1 MTTPAI
7 SIYSEATTQEAA
19 QFMKEKDETAGILAI
34 KGLAY
39 INKTPA

>member
-7 SIYSEATTQEAA
+7 SIHSEATTQEAA
-19 QFMKEKDETAGILAI
+19 QLMKEKYETAGILAV

-39 INKTPA
+39 RKNTHA